1 MRLKIAPGCTVI
13 LGDDEIKLMESLR
26 GMGKINQSALAP
38 DEIKAMLNLVN
49 KNAVK
54 RRNLN
59 GSVEYEIRP
68 GIDW

>member
-13 LGDDEIKLMESLR
+13 LGDAEIKLMESLR